1 MNAVI
6 DTNILVSAL
15 WKPSGNA
22 YLIVSNVISG
32 SIRPCYD
39 SRIMDEYRDVLMRP
53 KFKFSSLQVNA
64 LLDVF
69 AFNGI
74 YVVPAPLPLADVRDE
89 DDRAFYEVAKY
100 CEVPLVSG
108 NLKHFPADPIVMS
121 PADFCRLYIK
131 EA

>member
-22 YLIVSNVISG
+22 YIIVSNVISG
-32 SIRPCYD
+32 RIRPCYD

-53 KFKFSSLQVNA
+53 KFKFSSLQVDA

-69 AFNGI
+69 VFNGI

-89 DDRAFYEVAKY
+89 DDLAFYEVAKY

-108 NLKHFPADPIVMS
+108 NLKHFPADPILMS
-121 PADFCRLYIK
+121 PADFCRLYI
-131 EA
+131 

>member
-1 MNAVI
+1 
-6 DTNILVSAL
+6 
-15 WKPSGNA
+15 
-22 YLIVSNVISG
+22 
-32 SIRPCYD
+32 
-39 SRIMDEYRDVLMRP
+39 MDEYRDVLMRP